1 MSDKMIYAGIFLDED
16 DQFIGSL
23 DKTIEHQHVTIAFKP
38 DEETEAVIRKHL
50 GEEVELMVEGYGCD
64 DDNEGL
70 KVMIFDW
77 DSMELMPLFDN
88 IDIPHITISVS
99 ETGKPKDTAK
109 LEFEDTPAFFIVG
122 KIGYFDGRGVIV

>member
-1 MSDKMIYAGIFLDED
+1 MSKMIYAGIFLNED
-16 DQFIGSL
+16 DQFVGSL

-38 DEETEAVIRKHL
+38 DKRTQDIIMNHL
-50 GEEVELMVEGYGCD
+50 GETVELMVEGYGCD

-77 DSMELMPLFDN
+77 ASMGLKPLFDN

-109 LEFEDTPAFFIVG
+109 LEFENTPAFFIVG
-122 KIGYFDGRGVIV
+122 KIGYFDGREVIV